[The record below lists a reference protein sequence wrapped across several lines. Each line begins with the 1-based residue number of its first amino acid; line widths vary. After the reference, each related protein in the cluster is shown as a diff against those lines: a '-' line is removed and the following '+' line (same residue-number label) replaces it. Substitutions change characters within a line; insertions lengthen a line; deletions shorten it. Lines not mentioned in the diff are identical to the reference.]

1 MLDPGSLPAT
11 FSSSLLSNPESG
23 ALGSY
28 ARIRL
33 EKDNA
38 IIERLTSGN
47 PSSVV
52 VPMGVF
58 NGVMVH
64 VTPGGT
70 PGSVSAKLVLKHADD
85 SLSIVLATTDQP
97 EKLANCW
104 PAWSKAL
111 DLPMIVRDVD
121 GKIKPIEAFSAL
133 PSASPAPR
141 RKLALL
147 TGRRPRFL
155 VRRQFGV
162 NRSKTVVYLGE
173 REIIA
178 RS

>member
-1 MLDPGSLPAT
+1 MLDPGCLPTT

-23 ALGSY
+23 ALGSF
-28 ARIRL
+28 AHIRL
-33 EKDNA
+33 DKDSA
-38 IIERLTSGN
+38 IIERGNLGATSM
-47 PSSVV
+47 VV
-52 VPMGVF
+52 LPMDVF

-64 VTPGGT
+64 VTPGGA

-85 SLSIVLATTDQP
+85 ALSIVLATTDQP

-111 DLPMIVRDVD
+111 DLPMIVRDMD
-121 GKIKPIEAFSAL
+121 GKIKPIEVFSAL

-141 RKLALL
+141 RKFALL

-155 VRRQFGV
+155 VRRHIGV
-162 NRSKTVVYLGE
+162 NPTQRIVHRDE

-178 RS
+178 RN